1 VSLLVRRAARLWD
14 CEAYRTRGVQIC
26 SSIWMHCINHTT
38 HMPMLGGWV
47 GGPDDR
53 FGPLKDTAYCDIC
66 RPSDLVLSHYLLF
79 AQARHALRTAACCAA

>member
-1 VSLLVRRAARLWD
+1 
-14 CEAYRTRGVQIC
+14 
-26 SSIWMHCINHTT
+26 
-38 HMPMLGGWV
+38 MPMLGGWV

-79 AQARHALRTAACCAA
+79 AQARHALHTAACCAA

>member
-1 VSLLVRRAARLWD
+1 MSSLVRRAARLWD

-79 AQARHALRTAACCAA
+79 AQARHALRTAACCAT